1 MPPIS
6 PERWSAL
13 SPHLDQALDLPRAER
28 ASWLERLRDRDPS
41 LAAEVSR
48 LLGRYDTL
56 DREGFLSDE
65 SAPAP
70 RKATL
75 AGVEVGAYTLRSPL
89 GQGGMGQVW
98 LAERS
103 DGRFEGTAA
112 VKLLNVS
119 LIGRDGEA
127 RFRREGSLL
136 ARLRHPFIAH
146 LIDAGML
153 STGQPYLILEHVDGE
168 PIDAYCDAHRLPVAR
183 RLRLFLDVLTAV
195 AFAHAN
201 LVVHRDLKPANILV
215 GRDDRVRLLDF
226 GIAKL
231 LEPEGTAEPGAGVT
245 RDGESAATP
254 EYAAPEQ
261 LTGGAITTATD
272 VYALGVVLY
281 LLLTGRHPVGPGP
294 ASPAAL
300 VRAVLDQDPKRPSDA
315 VISAQGPSEEER
327 ERIAAGRG
335 VTVNRLQ
342 RILAGNLDNI
352 VGRALKKDPRE
363 RYPSVESFADDL
375 RRHLN
380 DEPVSARPD
389 SIVRRL
395 TRFVRRHR
403 AATAAAALTLAA
415 IVAGSAGVAWQAR
428 EADRQREYAE
438 SQLERAA
445 AANDFLSNLLSIAA
459 PPGSQFTVSQLL
471 DAGEA
476 LVDQQF
482 SDDDALRA
490 EMLVVIGWQQ
500 EQSEEYERARP
511 ILERAA
517 ALAGKSSDP
526 ALRARALC
534 PLAFLKMMQ
543 GEADAGRAMIA
554 GALAALPEAPQ
565 YDLQRAECLVRRA
578 DFGFWDGDG
587 GAMMRDSRAAMT
599 LLDRARGAT
608 RARKTDALASLA
620 YGCYLARRN
629 AEAEALYP
637 RLVAELEATGRGRT
651 VAAADAYNNWAL
663 IYFQGDLSKAEP
675 LLRKDLELR
684 RAIEGAGPIAPTHPF
699 NLAGLLADLGRYDE
713 AEPLLEEVI
722 RTAEARGKHRIQFD
736 AMMRLA
742 DTYTERGDLARAE
755 AQLDRLK
762 PWESHPEYTPFRTA
776 QMAYYRGR
784 VAEARGDAPTARDR
798 YARAVE
804 MFESRQAKI
813 AMNVR
818 ALVGLARAERL
829 LGDLPSATATAG
841 RALDLAQ
848 SFVAEGSPSYLI
860 GYALVAR
867 GENLDAL
874 GKQGEALEAFRDAAD
889 HLSRTLGA
897 DHPAA
902 KDARRRAEG

>member
-28 ASWLERLRDRDPS
+28 ASWLRRLSDRDPA

-56 DREGFLSDE
+56 DQEGFLSDGL
-65 SAPAP
+65 APASGMP
-70 RKATL
+70 TL
-75 AGVEVGAYTLRSPL
+75 AGVEVGAYTLKSPL

-103 DGRFEGTAA
+103 DGRFEGRAA

-153 STGQPYLILEHVDGE
+153 STGQPYLLLEHVDGE
-168 PIDAYCDAHRLPVAR
+168 PIDVYCDAHRLSVAG
-183 RLRLFLDVLTAV
+183 RLRLFLDVMSAV

-231 LEPEGTAEPGAGVT
+231 LEPEGAAGPGTGLT

-300 VRAVLDQDPKRPSDA
+300 VRAVLDQEPQRPSDA
-315 VISAQGPSEEER
+315 VVSAPGVSAEER

-335 VTVNRLQ
+335 VAANRLQ
-342 RILAGNLDNI
+342 RILAGDLDNI

-380 DEPVSARPD
+380 DEPVSARRD
-389 SIVRRL
+389 SILRRSA
-395 TRFVRRHR
+395 RFVRRHR
-403 AATAAAALTLAA
+403 AGTAAAALTLAA

-428 EADRQREYAE
+428 EAHLQRGYAE
-438 SQLERAA
+438 SQFERAA
-445 AANDFLSNLLSIAA
+445 AANDFISNLLSIAA
-459 PPGSQFTVSQLL
+459 PPGKEFTVSELL

-482 SDDDALRA
+482 SHDDALRA

-500 EQSEEYERARP
+500 EQSEQYERARP
-511 ILERAA
+511 ILERAW
-517 ALAGKSSDP
+517 ALASNSSDP
-526 ALRARALC
+526 ALRARAIC
-534 PLAFLKMMQ
+534 PLAYLKMMQ
-543 GEADAGRAMIA
+543 GEADEARTMIA
-554 GALAALPEAPQ
+554 GALAALPDAPQ
-565 YDLQRAECLVRRA
+565 YDLQRAECLMRRSE
-578 DFGFWDGDG
+578 FGFWDGDG
-587 GAMMRDSRAAMT
+587 EAMMRDSRAVMT
-599 LLDRARGAT
+599 LLDRTRGAT

-629 AEAEALYP
+629 AEAEELYP

-684 RAIEGAGPIAPTHPF
+684 QSIEGAGPIAPTHPF
-699 NLAGLLADLGRYDE
+699 NLAGLLADMGRYDE

-762 PWESHPEYTPFRTA
+762 AWETHPQYTEFRTA

-784 VAEARGDAPTARDR
+784 VAEARGDAPTARAQ

-804 MFESRQAKI
+804 VFERKQAKI

-818 ALVGLARAERL
+818 ALAGLAGAERA
-829 LGDLPSATATAG
+829 LGDLPAAAATAE
-841 RALDLAQ
+841 RALDLAR
-848 SFVAEGSPSYLI
+848 SFVAEGSPSYLV

-867 GENLDAL
+867 GENLVAL
-874 GKQGEALEAFRDAAD
+874 GKRDEAQAAFREAAD
-889 HLSRTLGA
+889 HLTRTLGA
-897 DHPAA
+897 DHLAA
-902 KDARRRAEG
+902 KAARRRAAA